1 MLIAENNSRS
11 TCLVWFFPGTEG
23 RKGMKIAIEADSQ
36 A

>member
-1 MLIAENNSRS
+1 MLIAEKNGRPKF
-11 TCLVWFFPGTEG
+11 LVLIFPGTEG